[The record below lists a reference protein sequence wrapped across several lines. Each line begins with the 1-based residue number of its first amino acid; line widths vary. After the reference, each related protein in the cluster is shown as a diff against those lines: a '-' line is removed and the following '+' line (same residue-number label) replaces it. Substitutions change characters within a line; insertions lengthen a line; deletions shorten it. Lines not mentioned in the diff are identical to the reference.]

1 MHYVLFVCLTF
12 PTSAATHPEKR
23 RKKKVA
29 TVTPSCRICTFGWG
43 SEVRGLRSQTNMGG
57 KQHTER
63 AGGSFYTLLHEIGL
77 FIQFL
82 DFYCSAAGGER
93 KQTIILVTQSS
104 CRQSAISVVYT
115 AASL

>member
-29 TVTPSCRICTFGWG
+29 TVTPSCRICIWWG
-43 SEVRGLRSQTNMGG
+43 SEVRGLRSQTNMGR

-77 FIQFL
+77 FIQLL